1 MGIWVMV
8 GVRGV
13 DHGCGC
19 GGRGAGERYVGG
31 EEVVVG
37 NQVGLLRCLLYL

>member
-1 MGIWVMV
+1 MS